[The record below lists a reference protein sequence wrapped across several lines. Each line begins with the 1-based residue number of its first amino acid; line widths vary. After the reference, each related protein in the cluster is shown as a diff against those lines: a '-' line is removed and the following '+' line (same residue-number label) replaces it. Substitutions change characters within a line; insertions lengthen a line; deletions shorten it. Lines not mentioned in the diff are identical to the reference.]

1 MTDRV
6 CGCNVVTAAGV
17 VTSLQLILLVL
28 TLASTG
34 LVLDRYRLWET
45 YEARGPI
52 NETQAAAAVAA
63 GKPLKVTAT
72 IWSRGFV
79 ELGMAWYVGFG
90 SFWLFSILIL
100 ALSFKY
106 YRPVFVVPNFTALV
120 IGCFMTLFA
129 FGVLLWRILDE
140 SKDYQTN
147 DYEEAVICYIMGLLL
162 FAFLCCIFF
171 IIFIAKYHGFLRQ
184 RYGHQVPKFV
194 QSRART
200 GYHDE
205 AY

>member
-1 MTDRV
+1 MTDRI

-17 VTSLQLILLVL
+17 VTSLQLVVLAL
-28 TLASTG
+28 TLSSTG
-34 LVLDRYRLWET
+34 LVLDRYHFWET
-45 YEARGPI
+45 TYSRTTI
-52 NETQAAAAVAA
+52 NA
-63 GKPLKVTAT
+63 TAQT
-72 IWSRGFV
+72 INNGSLRAEPSVWSLTWV

-90 SFWLFSILIL
+90 SFWLFTILIL

-106 YRPVFVVPNFTALV
+106 YRPVFVVPNFTALLV
-120 IGCFMTLFA
+120 GCIMNLIG
-129 FGVLLWRILDE
+129 FGVFLASVLDV
-140 SKDYQTN
+140 SKDYRVKE
-147 DYEEAVICYIMGLLL
+147 YEDVMAVYIMGLLL

-171 IIFIAKYHGFLRQ
+171 MIFISKYHSFLRM